1 MKVLLLVNEFRTW
14 YIGRHLSYSAQ
25 LGIEEGLCAN
35 GADCQ
40 VLTTPWLPRILD
52 SFRGRRFDQV
62 WIAGRLDILAEQ
74 SLTRLAELAPIR
86 LGLLSESTR
95 YTAEECAISPGLKHR
110 KHLIEKRLP
119 YLTHIAA
126 CDETDAD
133 SINSQGAMPAI
144 WWPQAVP
151 ERFITEGA
159 AQPRRS
165 TAIFCG
171 NPYALRREY
180 LRHPELGRVLVHVRS
195 SEWTT
200 VDPLIFTALHL
211 PLLWP
216 IRSAFETDHKVLD
229 SYLSRLRSLR
239 RRCFQ
244 RWLETLQSGRA
255 VVNLPHFV
263 KTYAGRVVESMAAG
277 RPVISWE
284 IPDRPRNKAL
294 FEDGSEVLLFAKND
308 PTQLVDQIKRVL
320 SDQNLSRKLV
330 VNAQRKLRRFHTL
343 EVRVRQ
349 ILDWLNCGRSPQ
361 YTN

>member
-1 MKVLLLVNEFRTW
+1 MLLLVNEFRTW

-25 LGIEEGLCAN
+25 LGIEDGLCAN

-40 VLTTPWLPRILD
+40 VLTTPWLPGILD

-62 WIAGRLDILAEQ
+62 WIAGRLDIVTEQ

-95 YTAEECAISPGLKHR
+95 YTEEECAISPGLGHR

-133 SINSQGAMPAI
+133 SINAQGAMPAI

-151 ERFITEGA
+151 ERFITEA
-159 AQPRRS
+159 ATQPRRS
-165 TAIFCG
+165 TAVFCG
-171 NPYALRREY
+171 NPYALRREF

-263 KTYAGRVVESMAAG
+263 KTYAGRVVEGMAAG

-294 FEDGSEVLLFAKND
+294 FEDGSEVLLFEKNN
-308 PTQLVDQIKRVL
+308 PAQLVDQIKRVL
-320 SDQNLSRKLV
+320 SDQNLNRKIVL
-330 VNAQRKLRRFHTL
+330 NAQRKLRRFHTL
-343 EVRVRQ
+343 GFRVRQ

-361 YTN
+361 YTD